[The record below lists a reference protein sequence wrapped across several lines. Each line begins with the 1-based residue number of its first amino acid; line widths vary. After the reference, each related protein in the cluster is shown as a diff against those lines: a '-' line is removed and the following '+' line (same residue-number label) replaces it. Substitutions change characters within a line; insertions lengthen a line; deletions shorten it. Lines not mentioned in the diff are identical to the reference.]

1 MSHPIDVGSVLGGRY
16 KVTATVLTSHDQDLV
31 LDGVDQVLNR
41 PVSILVAGPHNA
53 DQVAQSAREVATGE
67 RPGSVQIL
75 DLGVSD
81 STTYLIT
88 NHTSAADLLDL
99 VVASNPPYVEPFF
112 TDTLGSEI
120 FGQPRSHEPEIYDDE
135 EEVDAGYIDYG
146 NGHRHVSPY
155 PAAVPGH
162 GSRQAAAERTAD
174 DRGAGTA
181 GHGAVAPGTVT
192 PGAVNPGAAQ
202 EAGGNAA
209 TAPVRKAPVVPPLPP
224 ARPGASAVGRNSS
237 AGAGAAGAAASAGAA
252 AAGVAAANHGRQR
265 TGAPVTG
272 GAPENTRV
280 PENTAPQPV
289 QRENVEQA
297 LLQREGN
304 RSGNPAGGAG
314 HSDSTAGGH
323 GPDQPK
329 VSLWSQDDYDYTSED
344 EYTEDQYTKDDGG
357 NRHPDRHAGSFPAA
371 ARTGGAAAAAGH
383 DYNDDDEERRSE
395 PRSMRWLVGGLLA
408 AVLVVGLI
416 FAVTNLGSLFRPAP
430 QSQATQEAPASAP
443 APETATGTPSPSPST
458 TAAAV
463 PPVVEGVTR
472 LGAFDFAS
480 NYDNDLAK
488 TFDGNGA
495 SYWSDM
501 EFATDNW
508 GGLAPEGVP
517 LAVKLKEPSKISS
530 ITLNQL
536 GASGGNISVFTNDQ
550 PSLDGAKQVG
560 TNSFTSPDLTMP
572 LAEPVTA
579 EYVIV
584 SIKNLPRL
592 AAPKTRYGFGLRLA
606 EIKVQ

>member
-1 MSHPIDVGSVLGGRY
+1 VSHPIDVGSVLGGRY

-120 FGQPRSHEPEIYDDE
+120 FGQPRSREPEIYDDE

-146 NGHRHVSPY
+146 NGHRSHVSPY

-162 GSRQAAAERTAD
+162 GHSTAGQAGAQRTANGRGQGAVDNGAAAS
-174 DRGAGTA
+174 GA
-181 GHGAVAPGTVT
+181 VT
-192 PGAVNPGAAQ
+192 PGSAQTAA
-202 EAGGNAA
+202 GNAA
-209 TAPVRKAPVVPPLPP
+209 SAPVRRAPVVPPLPS
-224 ARPGASAVGRNSS
+224 ARPGASAGS
-237 AGAGAAGAAASAGAA
+237 AGASSPSGAAAAGAAAA
-252 AAGVAAANHGRQR
+252 AAGISAANQGRQR
-265 TGAPVTG
+265 TGSSEHTG
-272 GAPENTRV
+272 TRENTGV

-289 QRENVEQA
+289 QRDNVEQA

-304 RSGNPAGGAG
+304 RSGNSAGASG
-314 HSDSTAGGH
+314 HPDGTGGGN
-323 GPDQPK
+323 GPEQPK
-329 VSLWSQDDYDYTSED
+329 VSLWSQDDYDYAPED
-344 EYTEDQYTKDDGG
+344 EYTEDQYAKDGAHS
-357 NRHPDRHAGSFPAA
+357 HPDRRAGSFPAA
-371 ARTGGAAAAAGH
+371 ARTGGAAAATGH
-383 DYNDDDEERRSE
+383 DYTDDVDDRRTE

-408 AVLVVGLI
+408 AILVVGLI
-416 FAVTNLGSLFRPAP
+416 FAVTNLGNLFRTAP
-430 QSQATQEAPASAP
+430 QSQATPDAPASAS
-443 APETATGTPSPSPST
+443 APETPAGTPSPSPST
-458 TAAAV
+458 TAAAG
-463 PPVVEGVTR
+463 PPSVEGVTR
-472 LGAFDFAS
+472 IGAFDFAS

-517 LAVKLKEPSKISS
+517 LVVKLKEPSQISS

-560 TNSFTSPDLTMP
+560 TNSFTSPALTMP

>member
-146 NGHRHVSPY
+146 NGHRSHGSPY

-162 GSRQAAAERTAD
+162 AHATAGQPGAERTAD
-174 DRGAGTA
+174 GRGQGADDDVTA
-181 GHGAVAPGTVT
+181 SGAVT
-192 PGAVNPGAAQ
+192 PGRAPT
-202 EAGGNAA
+202 AGGKAA
-209 TAPVRKAPVVPPLPP
+209 SAPVRRAPVVPPLPSV
-224 ARPGASAVGRNSS
+224 RPGASAAGASS
-237 AGAGAAGAAASAGAA
+237 SSGAGAAGAAAGTAAA
-252 AAGVAAANHGRQR
+252 AAGLSAANQGRQR
-265 TGAPVTG
+265 TGAPEHTG
-272 GAPENTRV
+272 DRDNTAV

-297 LLQREGN
+297 LLHREAN
-304 RSGNPAGGAG
+304 RSG
-314 HSDSTAGGH
+314 DSTGASNHPGGT
-323 GPDQPK
+323 GPGKGPEQPK
-329 VSLWSQDDYDYTSED
+329 VSLWSQDDYGYAPED
-344 EYTEDQYTKDDGG
+344 EYTEDQYTQNGG
-357 NRHPDRHAGSFPAA
+357 HGHPERRSGSFPAA
-371 ARTGGAAAAAGH
+371 ARTGGAATAAGH
-383 DYNDDDEERRSE
+383 DYTDDDDERRTE

-416 FAVTNLGSLFRPAP
+416 FAVTNLGSLFRTAP
-430 QSQATQEAPASAP
+430 QSQGTQDAPATASAP
-443 APETATGTPSPSPST
+443 ETPAGTPSPSPST
-458 TAAAV
+458 TAAAG
-463 PPVVEGVTR
+463 PPAVEGVTR
-472 LGAFDFAS
+472 IGAFDFAS

-517 LAVKLKEPSKISS
+517 LVVKLKEPSKISS

-550 PSLDGAKQVG
+550 PSLDGAKPVG